1 MSWAMPAMSSMGRLE
16 VSAGVGVVAAVL
28 EGLFGSW
35 TDAPAVGWVVAAL
48 LYCASTWFVI
58 WPMDAVQ
65 TAAKARSEDPNRTIS
80 DVVMLSASVASLA
93 TVGMV
98 LLSASSVK
106 GVTADVLA
114 ALALATIAISWFTVH
129 TIFALRYALLY
140 YSDPVGGI
148 DFNQSEPPAYRDF
161 CYLAMTLGMTFQV
174 SDTAL
179 GATTLRATALRHA
192 LLSYLFGTVILAAV
206 INLIAGLGSSG
217 LIR

>member
-1 MSWAMPAMSSMGRLE
+1 MPEMSSMGRLS
-16 VSAGVGVVAAVL
+16 VGLGVGVVAAVL
-28 EGLFGSW
+28 VGLFGSW
-35 TDAPAVGWVVAAL
+35 TDAPAVGWDIAAL
-48 LYCASTWFVI
+48 LYCVGTWAVI
-58 WPMDAVQ
+58 WPMNPAE

-80 DVVMLSASVASLA
+80 DVITLSASVASLA

-98 LLSASSVK
+98 LLSANSVK
-106 GVTADVLA
+106 GAPAVALA
-114 ALALATIAISWFTVH
+114 GLALASIAISWFTVH

-148 DFNQSEPPAYRDF
+148 DFNQSELPAYQDF
-161 CYLAMTLGMTFQV
+161 GYLAMTLGMTFQV

-179 GATTLRATALRHA
+179 GSTALRATALRHA
-192 LLSYLFGTVILAAV
+192 LLSYLFGTVILAAA